1 MQRVTAISLRRR
13 PDRWAACEEHLLS
26 VLPPD
31 LPFDMFPGTDA
42 KAAAAAAAEGD
53 SPVDALEQRTG
64 CRVYRDWPITEVSD
78 VHRCYPHLADLGE
91 TQAWVEYERC
101 FSRLWRRDRAR
112 LYIDFFCRHLTLGD
126 VGAALSHLRVAE
138 RAHAEGLSLQ
148 VVLEDDAH
156 LTDEALPA
164 LLREVRLLEQAG
176 VRWDLIYL
184 GGSALYSKGVEP
196 AVAGAPDSCLRV
208 AGHRKVCMAYALSA
222 DGARKLATC
231 GYRGCI
237 LPVDDLLP
245 ALHSR
250 HPRADVM
257 ALACVAA
264 ARRRDDGSGE
274 GEGDDGEAEDSSEES
289 GFVALTFPDDA
300 GLVRTRQGAGSD
312 SKAGSGSAPLLGDC
326 GVAVDCGRGEEAETA
341 ERPVEPA
348 GAAATAT
355 GAAEASQPAAALSRD
370 EAAGGGLAAQ
380 LRQRGYCRV
389 LLGEGETATLREA
402 EAAARAL
409 LALPEATLRQ
419 LSSSAEARRG
429 RARDCGGSDLLNAG
443 FSRWECRLQWHVVR
457 GAPDAQL
464 WPHDEQ
470 PHARSVLLGAADA
483 MRDLALW
490 CLDCLARNDRGGGGC
505 DWAAT
510 LRRDCAALGLGTDG
524 SVLDAFVYRAE
535 KRAGG
540 GDGGGDALLHM
551 GSHTDPGVLTLKL
564 ASATAG
570 LEVRDGAT
578 GAWVDLESGSGAE
591 LLVLAAD
598 ALEHA
603 SGAAI
608 RAAPHRVAAA
618 TDERLSLVYEMR
630 AGPGSM

>member
-1 MQRVTAISLRRR
+1 M
-13 PDRWAACEEHLLS
+13 S
-26 VLPPD
+26 VLPAD
-31 LPFDMFPGTDA
+31 VPFDMFPGTDA
-42 KAAAAAAAEGD
+42 KAAAGAAAEGD

-64 CRVYRDWPITEVSD
+64 CRVYRDWPITETSD
-78 VHRCYPHLADLGE
+78 VRRCYPELAHLSDAE
-91 TQAWVEYERC
+91 AWVEYERT

-138 RAHAEGLSLQ
+138 RAHAEGLGLQ

-164 LLREVRLLEQAG
+164 LLREVQLLEAAG

-196 AVAGAPDSCLRV
+196 AVTGAPDSCLRV

-231 GYRGCI
+231 GFRESVF
-237 LPVDDLLP
+237 PVDDLLP

-257 ALACVAA
+257 ALACVRA
-264 ARRRDDGSGE
+264 ARWTGDGGSKGE
-274 GEGDDGEAEDSSEES
+274 DGEAEDEGGGDETEES

-312 SKAGSGSAPLLGDC
+312 SKAGSGSVPLLGDC
-326 GVAVDCGRGEEAETA
+326 GVAVDCSRGEEAEVA
-341 ERPVEPA
+341 ERPAELA
-348 GAAATAT
+348 TAAAAET
-355 GAAEASQPAAALSRD
+355 GAAEAPQPAAALSRG
-370 EAAGGGLAAQ
+370 EAEGGGLAAQ

-389 LLGEGETATLREA
+389 LLSGQETAALREA
-402 EAAARAL
+402 EATARAL
-409 LALPEATLRQ
+409 LSLPEAKLRR
-419 LSSSAEARRG
+419 LSFSAEARRG

-443 FSRWECRLQWHVVR
+443 FSRWECRLQWHVVC

-464 WPHDEQ
+464 WPHEEQ
-470 PHARSVLLGAADA
+470 PHARSVLLDAANVL
-483 MRDLALW
+483 RDHALW
-490 CLDCLARNDRGGGGC
+490 CLDCLARDGGGC
-505 DWAAT
+505 DWATT
-510 LRRDCAALGLGTDG
+510 LRRDCAALGPGTDG

-535 KRAGG
+535 RRAGG
-540 GDGGGDALLHM
+540 SGGGDDGGDGGDALLHM

-570 LEVRDGAT
+570 LQVRDGAT
-578 GAWVDLESGSGAE
+578 GGWVDLESGGADE

-618 TDERLSLVYEMR
+618 TNERLSLVYEMR
-630 AGPGSM
+630 VGPNSKV